1 MLFESHTHTSTQKHV
16 SSEVFISLDIDSDL
30 FQTAQ
35 ICRSICVSR
44 NLNNYMDACVM
55 LLRLSV
61 IHKLCV
67 CVYVCVW

>member
-1 MLFESHTHTSTQKHV
+1 MLFKSHTHTSTQKHV

-44 NLNNYMDACVM
+44 NLNNYMDTYVKM

-67 CVYVCVW
+67 CVCG